1 MSTTE
6 VEVVLDPVEASI
18 EALLLMGKEHGYVT
32 WEGMNK
38 ILPDEA
44 VSPDKLE
51 MIMLRLDEAG
61 VQTLDEAEA
70 QVLDAKRK
78 TSRSA
83 RRKGAAV
90 KEEEAAAPAPR
101 VAPKLAEV

>member
-6 VEVVLDPVEASI
+6 ANVVLDPVEASI
-18 EALLLMGKEHGYVT
+18 EALLQMGKERGYIT

-38 ILPDEA
+38 VLPDEA

-61 VQTLDEAEA
+61 VETLDESEA
-70 QVLDAKRK
+70 SVLDAKRK
-78 TSRSA
+78 TGKGA
-83 RRKGAAV
+83 RR
-90 KEEEAAAPAPR
+90 
-101 VAPKLAEV
+101 